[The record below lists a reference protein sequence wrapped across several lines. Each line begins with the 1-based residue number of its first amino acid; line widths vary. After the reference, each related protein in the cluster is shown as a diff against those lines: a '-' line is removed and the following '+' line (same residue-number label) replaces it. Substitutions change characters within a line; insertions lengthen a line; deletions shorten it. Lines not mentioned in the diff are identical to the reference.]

1 MLKEVDGA
9 GKLSVEI
16 TGNGYPAVRSDP
28 IRHAAEMYAVTG
40 RDAQIAGESRFANP
54 TTTWLEARSVLRIR
68 KFKIRPL
75 DAWDVWICKHN
86 VNGKVVTRTPQQESK
101 HRPDY
106 THERKLRLQKLC
118 IARRS
123 HQWHAASV
131 HILCHLCL
139 TYCCC
144 CRLSAVCELTC
155 LCCDRTFAVYKLMLT
170 SHPH

>member
-1 MLKEVDGA
+1 MNGA
-9 GKLSVEI
+9 AALPLAKKW
-16 TGNGYPAVRSDP
+16 PCRAAVIRAAERGRRSWKPFSCNHGERVPVRPDP
-28 IRHAAEMYAVTG
+28 IRHAAEIYGVTG
-40 RDAQIAGESRFANP
+40 RDAQIAGQSRFTNP
-54 TTTWLEARSVLRIR
+54 TTTCLEARSVLRIR
-68 KFKIRPL
+68 KLKIKPF

-144 CRLSAVCELTC
+144 CRCLPSAN
-155 LCCDRTFAVYKLMLT
+155 
-170 SHPH
+170 

>member
-86 VNGKVVTRTPQQESK
+86 VNGKVVTPTP
-101 HRPDY
+101 
-106 THERKLRLQKLC
+106 
-118 IARRS
+118 RR
-123 HQWHAASV
+123 
-131 HILCHLCL
+131 
-139 TYCCC
+139 
-144 CRLSAVCELTC
+144 
-155 LCCDRTFAVYKLMLT
+155 
-170 SHPH
+170 